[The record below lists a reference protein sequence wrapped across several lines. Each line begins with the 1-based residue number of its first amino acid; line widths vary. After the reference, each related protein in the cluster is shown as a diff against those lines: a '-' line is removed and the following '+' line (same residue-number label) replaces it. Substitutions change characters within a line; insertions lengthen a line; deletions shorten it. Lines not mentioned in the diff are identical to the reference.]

1 MIRTLL
7 VSIVLSSLSLCTSA
21 QQGRRMSQDLSDV
34 TVRARKLSL
43 ENLMDSV
50 IKHAPKS
57 YVEPQLYAVT
67 ERTLLYKPGDTL
79 FRADIPA
86 YFVKGKDFIYRLRRD
101 TTEKVLVEDRLPAD
115 AHQRVMNFSAFPEL
129 TNLLTYLENV
139 ASASVSQRGF
149 YATSGWG
156 DSLRYHVIVPQK
168 FKRDFMT
175 KMFTAKMD
183 EDTILGFSHYTIRR
197 KGWVL
202 EESGWKST
210 TAPRDLVQRFRK
222 SASYREVDSLM
233 EAARVRE
240 QAHQVFGIKK
250 WSEGPDGRYFF
261 SDYVMRDN
269 LMFLSMNLSGKKDR
283 MTDYTYGYETHYDP
297 SRTRTDD
304 SGLRYFN
311 IDSFF
316 NKAKNVKGSG
326 ARVTDVD

>member
-1 MIRTLL
+1 
-7 VSIVLSSLSLCTSA
+7 
-21 QQGRRMSQDLSDV
+21 MSQDLSDV

-129 TNLLTYLENV
+129 TNLLTYLENI

-168 FKRDFMT
+168 FKRDFMPRCSQPRWMKT
-175 KMFTAKMD
+175 PF
-183 EDTILGFSHYTIRR
+183 
-197 KGWVL
+197 WVFL
-202 EESGWKST
+202 ITPFGVRAGCWKKAVGNPLRLRATWCS
-210 TAPRDLVQRFRK
+210 V
-222 SASYREVDSLM
+222 
-233 EAARVRE
+233 
-240 QAHQVFGIKK
+240 
-250 WSEGPDGRYFF
+250 
-261 SDYVMRDN
+261 
-269 LMFLSMNLSGKKDR
+269 SGKV
-283 MTDYTYGYETHYDP
+283 
-297 SRTRTDD
+297 SR
-304 SGLRYFN
+304 
-311 IDSFF
+311 I
-316 NKAKNVKGSG
+316 
-326 ARVTDVD
+326 ARRIR

>member
-1 MIRTLL
+1 
-7 VSIVLSSLSLCTSA
+7 
-21 QQGRRMSQDLSDV
+21 MSQDLSDV

-43 ENLMDSV
+43 ENLLDSV
-50 IKHAPKS
+50 IQHAPKS

-86 YFVKGKDFIYRLRRD
+86 YFVKGKDFSYRLRRD

-129 TNLLTYLENV
+129 TNLLTFLESV

-168 FKRDFMT
+168 FKRTFMT

-202 EESGWKST
+202 EESGWKYNHGT
-210 TAPRDLVQRFRK
+210 
-222 SASYREVDSLM
+222 
-233 EAARVRE
+233 ARVGAAVPEKHLVSRGGF
-240 QAHQVFGIKK
+240 A
-250 WSEGPDGRYFF
+250 DGRRAGAGAGSKGFWYLEMGGRPGWPVFF
-261 SDYVMRDN
+261 Q
-269 LMFLSMNLSGKKDR
+269 
-283 MTDYTYGYETHYDP
+283 
-297 SRTRTDD
+297 
-304 SGLRYFN
+304 
-311 IDSFF
+311 
-316 NKAKNVKGSG
+316 
-326 ARVTDVD
+326 